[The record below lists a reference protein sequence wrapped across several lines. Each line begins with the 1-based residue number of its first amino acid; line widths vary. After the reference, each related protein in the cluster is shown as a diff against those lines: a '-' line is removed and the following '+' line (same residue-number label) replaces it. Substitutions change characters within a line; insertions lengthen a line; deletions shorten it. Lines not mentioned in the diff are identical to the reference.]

1 MWTNLKLSFHLLF
14 LTFDTLIVGILRF
27 TAFIFVWLLLLL
39 LLPFMDQATVR
50 KNLIESINR
59 LDK

>member
-14 LTFDTLIVGILRF
+14 LTFDALIVTTVRF
-27 TAFIFVWLLLLL
+27 AAFIFVWLLLLL
-39 LLPFMDQATVR
+39 LLPFIDQPTVR
-50 KNLIESINR
+50 KNLIECINR

>member
-27 TAFIFVWLLLLL
+27 TAFIFVWVLLLL
-39 LLPFMDQATVR
+39 LLPFMDQTTVR